1 MLVVLFSVE
10 SSSEHELP
18 LRRIVIEETMSLRHR
33 CSRGLDILPNWD
45 VSCSL
50 EFRFMTKVRAR
61 NLVFKEKSERK

>member
-1 MLVVLFSVE
+1 
-10 SSSEHELP
+10 
-18 LRRIVIEETMSLRHR
+18 VIEETMSLRHR